1 MTMTNLTLV
10 ICQGLGQG
18 QRSGSKQQ
26 NYLELIMKNSI
37 IAIIFV
43 FLSMAVTAQTF
54 TDSNLPIVVIE
65 TDGGASIPD
74 EPKVLATMKII
85 WHQDGSRNYLTDI
98 DNPEFLNYDGR
109 IGIERRGY
117 SSQMVSDKKPYG
129 LTTLQDDNVS
139 NNNVSLFGMPAENDW
154 ILNPLAYDQTGMRD
168 VLAYELSNQIGQYA
182 SRSQYCEVVL
192 NGNYRGLYVFME
204 KIKVDK
210 NRVNIEKMD
219 ETCNQSPEVTG
230 GYIVQANRSDNDP
243 LAWSMQTYLF
253 SWWGPVYTE
262 FIHHY
267 PKHEN
272 ITNTQNDYIHGV
284 FLDLESVAHSYNTD
298 ITTGIPSVIDIPS
311 FVDFMIMSEF
321 TSNVDVYHLST
332 FFHKDR
338 CGKLRAGPIWDY
350 NLAFGYDAFGNR
362 SGYNIWQFDNQDNTG
377 PRFWKDLFDT
387 DEFRCYFAKR
397 WFELTEEGM
406 PLDYDRICNRIDE
419 IDAVI
424 AEAIG
429 RDNQR
434 WNQMSQHAQYVN
446 NMKNWLQQ
454 RINWLNSHIGSSQG
468 CSDVDLPPLVI
479 SKIHYHPQD
488 WWSIDGDH
496 LEFIEITNNGDAE
509 VDLTG
514 IYFRE
519 LGLTYQFPDG
529 AHLAGRQAVVI
540 CSDSLLFSEYYHVTP
555 FGQYMRKL
563 DNKSENLVL
572 VDAWGNV
579 IDQVHYSDSEPWPT
593 EADGNGPF
601 LQLKDLDS
609 DNSLAEN
616 WTIGDDLTVV
626 KEIVDSQNFIIYPNP
641 TSSKVCVALSV
652 KPDYCHVVDLMGRD
666 VLEIIPSNSVFDLD
680 LSHLPSG
687 IYIIKVLMGDDGTLW
702 KKVVKR

>member
-1 MTMTNLTLV
+1 MKKYIIAFLLV
-10 ICQGLGQG
+10 IMSL
-18 QRSGSKQQ
+18 
-26 NYLELIMKNSI
+26 
-37 IAIIFV
+37 
-43 FLSMAVTAQTF
+43 AVNAQTF

-65 TDGGASIPD
+65 TDGGASIPE
-74 EPKVLATMKII
+74 EPKILATMKII
-85 WHQDGSRNYLTDI
+85 WHQDGSRNYMTDI

-109 IGIERRGY
+109 IGIERRGF

-129 LTTLQDDNVS
+129 LTTLQDDNTS
-139 NNNVSLFGMPAENDW
+139 NNNVNLFGMPAENDW

-182 SRSQYCEVVL
+182 SRSQYCEMVL

-219 ETCNQSPEVTG
+219 ETCNQPPEVTG
-230 GYIVQANRSDNDP
+230 GYIVQANRGDNDP
-243 LAWSMQTYLF
+243 VAWTMQTYQMN
-253 SWWGPVYTE
+253 WWWPVNTE

-272 ITNTQNDYIHGV
+272 ITSTQNDYIHNV
-284 FLDLESVAHSYNTD
+284 FLDLESVAHNYDTD

-311 FVDFMIMSEF
+311 FVDFMIMAEF

-362 SGYNIWQFDNQDNTG
+362 SGYDVWQFDNQDNTG

-406 PLDYDRICNRIDE
+406 PLDYNLISNRIDK
-419 IDAVI
+419 IDAEI
-424 AEAIG
+424 AEAIS

-446 NMKNWLQQ
+446 DMRTWLQQ
-454 RINWLNSHIGSSQG
+454 RIDWLNGHIGSSQG

-496 LEFIEITNNGDAE
+496 LEFIEITNNGDDE

-519 LGLTYQFPDG
+519 LGLTYQFPEG
-529 AHLAGRQAVVI
+529 AHLAGRQAVI
-540 CSDSLLFSEYYHVTP
+540 LCSDSLLFSEYYQIAP

-572 VDAWGNV
+572 VDAWGNI
-579 IDQVHYSDSEPWPT
+579 IDQVQYSDSEPWPT
-593 EADGNGPF
+593 EADGNGPY
-601 LQLKDLDS
+601 LQLKDLDL
-609 DNSLAEN
+609 DNSIAEN
-616 WTIGDDLTVV
+616 WTTGNDLTGLN
-626 KEIVDSQNFIIYPNP
+626 EFDDNQSFTIYPNP
-641 TSSKVCVALSV
+641 TSGRIHIALEENATH
-652 KPDYCHVVDLMGRD
+652 CQIMDLMGNIL
-666 VLEIIPSNSVFDLD
+666 LEITPSNSVFDLD
-680 LSHLPSG
+680 LDGWPSG
-687 IYIIKVLMGDDGTLW
+687 MYLVKVQMNEGKTSW
-702 KKVVKR
+702 KKVVKQ

>member
-1 MTMTNLTLV
+1 
-10 ICQGLGQG
+10 
-18 QRSGSKQQ
+18 
-26 NYLELIMKNSI
+26 
-37 IAIIFV
+37 
-43 FLSMAVTAQTF
+43 MAVTAQTF

-74 EPKVLATMKII
+74 EPKILATMKII

-362 SGYNIWQFDNQDNTG
+362 SGYNVWQFDNQDNTG

-387 DEFRCYFAKR
+387 DEFRCYYAKR

-540 CSDSLLFSEYYHVTP
+540 CSDSLLFSEYYGIVP

-572 VDAWGNV
+572 ADAWGNV

-609 DNSLAEN
+609 DNNLAEN
-616 WTIGDDLTVV
+616 WTISYDLTGIEEKPQVLTHL
-626 KEIVDSQNFIIYPNP
+626 YPNP
-641 TSSKVCVALSV
+641 TSGMIHITLERNAIHCQIL
-652 KPDYCHVVDLMGRD
+652 DLMGNTL
-666 VLEIIPSNSVFDLD
+666 LETSPSNSAFDLD
-680 LSHLPSG
+680 LNEWSSG
-687 IYIIKVLMGDDGTLW
+687 VYLIKIQMADGTTAYE
-702 KKVVKR
+702 KVVKR

>member
-1 MTMTNLTLV
+1 MLVWWKADKNGGGSFGSNSMRIPKIAFVLFLLFVTLTV
-10 ICQGLGQG
+10 WSQ
-18 QRSGSKQQ
+18 
-26 NYLELIMKNSI
+26 E
-37 IAIIFV
+37 
-43 FLSMAVTAQTF
+43 F
-54 TDSNLPIVVIE
+54 TSSNLPIVVIE
-65 TDGGASIPD
+65 TDGGVNIPD

-85 WHQDGSRNYLTDI
+85 WHQDGSRNYMSDI

-129 LTTLQDDNVS
+129 LETLQDDDVT

-219 ETCNQSPEVTG
+219 ETCNQPPEVTG
-230 GYIVQANRSDNDP
+230 GYIVQANRADNDP
-243 LAWSMQTYLF
+243 LAWTMQTYLM
-253 SWWGPVYTE
+253 SWWWPVYTE

-267 PKHEN
+267 PKHED
-272 ITNTQNDYIHGV
+272 ITSTQNDYIHNV
-284 FLDLESVAHSYNTD
+284 FLDLESVAHNYDTD

-311 FVDFMIMSEF
+311 FVDFMIMAEF

-362 SGYNIWQFDNQDNTG
+362 SGYDVWQFDNQDNTG

-387 DEFRCYFAKR
+387 DEFRCYLAKR
-397 WFELTEEGM
+397 WFELTESGM
-406 PLDYDRICNRIDE
+406 PLDYDLVCSRIDD
-419 IDAVI
+419 IDTLI
-424 AEAIG
+424 TEAIG

-434 WNQMSQHAQYVN
+434 WNQMSQHAQYVE
-446 NMKNWLQQ
+446 NMKNWIQL
-454 RINWLNSHIGSSQG
+454 RINWLNQNIGSPED
-468 CSDVDLPPLVI
+468 CTDVDVPPLVI

-496 LEFIEITNNGDAE
+496 LEFIEITNNCDDE

-529 AHLAGRQAVVI
+529 AHLAGRQAVLL
-540 CSDSLLFSEYYHVTP
+540 CSDSLIFSEYYNITP

-563 DNKSENLVL
+563 DNNSENLVL
-572 VDAWGNV
+572 VDAWGNI
-579 IDQVHYSDSEPWPT
+579 IDQVHYCDSLPWPV
-593 EADGNGPF
+593 EADGNGPY
-601 LQLKDLDS
+601 LQLKDLDL
-609 DNSLAEN
+609 DNSLPEN
-616 WTIGDDLTVV
+616 WTTGDDLTGIKDLSEKSMVRV
-626 KEIVDSQNFIIYPNP
+626 YPNP
-641 TSSKVCVALSV
+641 TDGEVYILGMEVAKVQVYNAIGQLVKTFGEGNDISLSNMP
-652 KPDYCHVVDLMGRD
+652 KGLYFLLITDKSGNTAMTK
-666 VLEIIPSNSVFDLD
+666 IIV
-680 LSHLPSG
+680 
-687 IYIIKVLMGDDGTLW
+687 I
-702 KKVVKR
+702 